1 MPDVAI
7 IGGGPAGL
15 SAALFTAK
23 NGLDTT
29 VFDTDDTAMHAAHL
43 WNYLGIKSIGGSE
56 YMEIAREQVDEQGAE
71 RKQGEEVTGVEKADN
86 GFTITAKSNESD
98 ESNEYDAKYV
108 VFTTGRARQ
117 VAEAVGCELDD
128 DGTVKTDVDNAT
140 TVENAYAAGW
150 TARAD
155 KIQAAISVGG
165 GAAAALDIL
174 SVEKGRAFH
183 DFDTPEK
190 G

>member
-1 MPDVAI
+1 MTNVVI

-23 NGLDTT
+23 NGLDTV
-29 VFDTDDTAMHAAHL
+29 VFDTDETAMHAAHL

-71 RKQGEEVTGVEKADN
+71 RKQGEEVTSVEKSDD
-86 GFTITAKSNESD
+86 GFTITAESD
-98 ESNEYDAKYV
+98 ESDDAKEYDAKYV
-108 VFTTGRARQ
+108 VFTTGRARDM
-117 VAEAVGCELDD
+117 AEKLGCELND
-128 DGTVKTDVDNAT
+128 DGTVAIDMDNAT

-165 GAAAALDIL
+165 GAAAGLDIL
-174 SVEKGRAFH
+174 SAEKGRAFH
-183 DFDTPEK
+183 DFDTPEDA
-190 G
+190 